1 MTDLRRQRRNRDR
14 RVVAEVQHRDRENEG
29 EVEPVG
35 DVDVRLLAAP
45 ERAEEDQKIG
55 DPDDG
60 QPEIDVPFR
69 LGVFLALGDAEQV
82 AGAGEHDEH
91 LIAEHDEPRREVAG
105 EAGAAGALH
114 DVERGGEQHV
124 AAEGEDH
131 RRGVQRPQTA
141 EVEPGR
147 DVQPGIGEFEG
158 DVDAHR
164 HARHA
169 PEQRR
174 EGAEFDRS
182 EIVVGLAVDLERRLR
197 RPRRIAL
204 EDGEDARRGGDDAKR
219 HMKRVSRFDGLG
231 GGIKASQGQD
241 SQHRR
246 QPDFAAAHRLSR
258 RDRLHV
264 KPPAPIGKSPPDTGR
279 RPFARLDSGQ
289 ARGRIPAPP
298 LVMRFSF
305 GVRVRLPRHTAHER
319 CGGRPPRSRT
329 YAELQEN
336 LCSAPM
342 RQSRA
347 QGRSCDGVSQG

>member
-1 MTDLRRQRRNRDR
+1 M
-14 RVVAEVQHRDRENEG
+14 
-29 EVEPVG
+29 
-35 DVDVRLLAAP
+35 
-45 ERAEEDQKIG
+45 
-55 DPDDG
+55 
-60 QPEIDVPFR
+60 
-69 LGVFLALGDAEQV
+69 
-82 AGAGEHDEH
+82 

-147 DVQPGIGEFEG
+147 DVQPGIGELEG

-174 EGAEFDRS
+174 EGAEFDGS

-219 HMKRVSRFDGLG
+219 HMERVSRFNGLG

-241 SQHRR
+241 SQHGR

-264 KPPAPIGKSPPDTGR
+264 KPPAPIGESPPDTGR

-305 GVRVRLPRHTAHER
+305 GACVRLPRHTAHER

-336 LCSAPM
+336 RRSSADVTVATRKVAPVTVC
-342 RQSRA
+342 RRVKWPRRLLIGGFPRFGLRRIDGLTHVNGHRRRAPNLSR
-347 QGRSCDGVSQG
+347 SE